1 MAVDEYDDLCNN
13 PNRRENYTPYEA
25 LSLLYKNSTVNK
37 TGEFDPNTLVILIQA
52 LGIYPPGSVV
62 ELIDGSLWVV
72 VSINSD
78 SRTKPQVM
86 FYVPEVP
93 LDEAVI
99 IDLAQ
104 EEGLTIQK
112 SIRPKDLTNEVREY
126 LSPHRVTGYF
136 PSSTAGGS
144 IGSSYQ
150 PVLN

>member
-1 MAVDEYDDLCNN
+1 
-13 PNRRENYTPYEA
+13 
-25 LSLLYKNSTVNK
+25 
-37 TGEFDPNTLVILIQA
+37 
-52 LGIYPPGSVV
+52 
-62 ELIDGSLWVV
+62 VV

-86 FYVPEVP
+86 LYVPEVP
-93 LDEAVI
+93 LDEVVI

-112 SIRPKDLTNEVREY
+112 SIRPKDLKKEVREY

-150 PVLN
+150 PILR